1 MKKTDLINFLN
12 WLKETNITIVDMEEL
27 LQENEK
33 VLDILT
39 KISKDKRIY
48 ALSFLQGLNASDE
61 YKLEVLRFISKTKF
75 NSTSILNFASI
86 ALKNKELINKGI
98 SIDVAKIG
106 CMSENANNTMYLN
119 AALAYLNMFKKDEI
133 LEALRII
140 ASCKKEY
147 QTQYTTYTLL
157 NAELIEKGINF
168 EAAKLLSTSKSV
180 THAKYGTDILGN
192 EELLKLN
199 ESINALNILLASPT
213 DMHARYNGII
223 LQNKERINDKT
234 YLEAAKIINKIKK
247 QENIKPAAK
256 VINSSN
262 KNYDVIKEAEI
273 VGDSI
278 NKINAECASTILT
291 DEELIEKANIDEIL
305 EVVNLISKNKSE
317 LSTKFATKIIT
328 DPNTLE
334 DSELVIKMSHIIAKS
349 NIENTNQ
356 LKEFLN
362 RIETQIKKLPK
373 HKQER
378 FNALINNLNSFINE
392 LEKSN
397 LTEDKELK
405 TKIEKMINTL
415 GKCPK
420 DNIKPS
426 KLVNTKK

>member
-48 ALSFLQGLNASDE
+48 ALSFLQGLNACDE

-119 AALAYLNMFKKDEI
+119 AALAYLNMFKKEEI

-147 QTQYTTYTLL
+147 QAQYTTYTLL

-199 ESINALNILLASPT
+199 ESINALNILLDSPT

-234 YLEAAKIINKIKK
+234 YDA
-247 QENIKPAAK
+247 
-256 VINSSN
+256 
-262 KNYDVIKEAEI
+262 
-273 VGDSI
+273 
-278 NKINAECASTILT
+278 
-291 DEELIEKANIDEIL
+291 
-305 EVVNLISKNKSE
+305 
-317 LSTKFATKIIT
+317 
-328 DPNTLE
+328 
-334 DSELVIKMSHIIAKS
+334 
-349 NIENTNQ
+349 
-356 LKEFLN
+356 
-362 RIETQIKKLPK
+362 R
-373 HKQER
+373 
-378 FNALINNLNSFINE
+378 
-392 LEKSN
+392 
-397 LTEDKELK
+397 
-405 TKIEKMINTL
+405 
-415 GKCPK
+415 
-420 DNIKPS
+420 
-426 KLVNTKK
+426 